1 MNVMTL
7 MMTKMMTSAAPELD
21 LTAVLPPD
29 LATRVV
35 ATVSTRARR
44 LSLRLDPGRG
54 RVVLVRPKRASARIA
69 LEFVASREGWIR
81 KHLALLPAQI
91 PFADG
96 ARIPIAGVDHTL
108 RLAAN
113 GRGGVWREGDTIMI
127 SGQPEFAARRMTEWL
142 KQEARRVIAP
152 MAHEMAGLI
161 GCKVAHVTTRDTS
174 SRWGSCSPD
183 GRLSFS
189 WRLILAPLPALTY
202 VTAHEVAHLL
212 HLNHS
217 RAFWRTVDEVM
228 DLYIP
233 DPRERREAGLA
244 RDWLQRNGAA
254 LHCYG

>member
-1 MNVMTL
+1 MNVM
-7 MMTKMMTSAAPELD
+7 SALTAELD
-21 LTAVLPPD
+21 LGAALPAD
-29 LATRVV
+29 LVSRVV
-35 ATVSTRARR
+35 AMVSPRARR
-44 LSLRLDPGRG
+44 LSLRLDPARG
-54 RVVLVRPKRASARIA
+54 RVVLVRPKRASARLT

-81 KHLALLPAQI
+81 KHLAMLPAQI

-96 ARIPIAGVDHTL
+96 VRIPIAGAEHTL
-108 RLAAN
+108 RLAPQR
-113 GRGGVWREGDTIMI
+113 RGGVWREGETIMI
-127 SGQPEFAARRMTEWL
+127 SGQPEFASRRMTEWL

-152 MAHEMAGLI
+152 MAHDMAGLI

-217 RAFWRTVDEVM
+217 RMFWRTVDEVM
-228 DLYIP
+228 DGYIKEP
-233 DPRERREAGLA
+233 EARREAGLA
-244 RDWLQRNGAA
+244 RDWLQRHGAA
-254 LHCYG
+254 LHRYG